1 MDSSH
6 RGRARALAGSLA
18 LTLLLA
24 TCSSGSTSSEGA
36 DEGGGAAAD
45 AAEATTTTTALAPFD
60 GDDFYATPEPL
71 PEGDHGTL
79 VRFAEADEVE
89 VPGGTAYRIMYLSES
104 LEGDPIVVT
113 GIASVPTAEAPDGGR
128 PQITVSHGT
137 TGIADECAPSKDPA
151 RTEFSLVSGTLGD
164 EFLVA
169 ATDYEGLGTPGR
181 HPYLVGESEGRS
193 SIDALLA
200 ARQLPGAE
208 GGDRFAIAGYSQG
221 GHGALWTSQ
230 VAAEWAPDIEVV
242 GTFAGAPAS
251 EIDVILAAAP
261 YLPQAGFAYMVV
273 AGFGAAY
280 PEATAESYLTPEG
293 VELLDAVD
301 EGCAQDTFAAVAG
314 KSPRDLIRE
323 DAPGSELWT
332 TLAEE
337 NNGGTEK
344 TNDAPTIVIHSEQ
357 DGTVPPAFSEM
368 LLERMCGLGQV
379 VERRM
384 LPTGGHG
391 DAAIPAYDLALDWIE
406 ARFADEPPADGPT
419 AVTDSCPG

>member
-1 MDSSH
+1 MTTSIH
-6 RGRARALAGSLA
+6 RRRAVAGSLA
-18 LTLLLA
+18 LALLVA
-24 TCSSGSTSSEGA
+24 SCSSSSGSDGGA
-36 DEGGGAAAD
+36 DD
-45 AAEATTTTTALAPFD
+45 AASPSTTTEATTTTTTALEPFE
-60 GDDFYATPEPL
+60 GDDLYATPEPI
-71 PEGDHGTL
+71 PAGDHGAL
-79 VRFAEADEVE
+79 LRFAEAEDVD
-89 VPGGTAYRIMYLSES
+89 VPGATAYRIMYLSES

-113 GIASVPTAEAPDGGR
+113 GIASVPNAEAPEGGR
-128 PQITVSHGT
+128 PAITISHGT

-151 RTEFSLVSGTLGD
+151 RSEFSLTAGSVGD
-164 EFLVA
+164 EYLVA

-200 ARQLPGAE
+200 ARQLPGADA
-208 GGDRFAIAGYSQG
+208 GDRFAIAGYSQG

-230 VAAEWAPDIEVV
+230 VAAEWAPDLEVV

-261 YLPQAGFAYMVV
+261 FLPQAGFAYMVV

-280 PEATAESYLTPEG
+280 PEATADSYLTPEG

-314 KSPRDLIRE
+314 RSPRDLIRE
-323 DAPGSELWT
+323 DAPGSQLWT
-332 TLAEE
+332 ELAKA
-337 NNGGTEK
+337 NNAATEK

-357 DGTVPPAFSEM
+357 DATVPPAFSGM

-384 LPTGGHG
+384 LPEGGHG
-391 DAAIPAYDLALDWIE
+391 EAAIPAYEIALEWI
-406 ARFADEPPADGPT
+406 ADRFAPSPPEPAD
-419 AVTDSCPG
+419 SCDA